1 MTKNL
6 TFGIIGLIL
15 GCVITYFYT
24 KGKTNNE
31 GKTYFELKEDVY
43 IGEIGNLKKGTL
55 IQYDDSYPEGFTR
68 FILYLNAK
76 GINLEESKEADE
88 NEIIPYWME
97 KQ

>member
-24 KGKTNNE
+24 SGKTNNE

-55 IQYDDSYPEGFTR
+55 IKYDDSYPEGFTR

-88 NEIIPYWME
+88 NEIIPYWLE